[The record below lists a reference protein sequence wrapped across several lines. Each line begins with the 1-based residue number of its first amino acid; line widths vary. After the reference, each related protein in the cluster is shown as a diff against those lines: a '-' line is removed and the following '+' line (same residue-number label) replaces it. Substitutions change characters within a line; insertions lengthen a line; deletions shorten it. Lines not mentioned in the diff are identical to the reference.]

1 MLTKTY
7 TLGLL
12 AVATLGCI
20 FTPLAQA
27 SQVEINKQTANQNA
41 AAIGHGNTVY
51 QSLDQN
57 SYQNQLQIP
66 GSSRYYYPQPGK
78 PQLQISDQFTD
89 QNGAAVGSSNAVIQD
104 LNQGGYQIESSL

>member
-1 MLTKTY
+1 MTKTY

-51 QSLDQN
+51 QSLDQS

-66 GSSRYYYPQPGK
+66 SLRYYYPEPGK
-78 PQLQISDQFTD
+78 PQLQISDQAAQ
-89 QNGAAVGSSNAVIQD
+89 QNGAVVGIGNAVIQD
-104 LNQGGYQIESSL
+104 LNQINWQNQSKF

>member
-1 MLTKTY
+1 MLKKTY
-7 TLGLL
+7 TFGLL

-20 FTPLAQA
+20 FTPSVQA

-51 QSLDQN
+51 QSLDQS

-66 GSSRYYYPQPGK
+66 SSRYYYPQPGK
-78 PQLQISDQFTD
+78 PQLQISDQAAQ
-89 QNGAAVGSSNAVIQD
+89 QNGAVVGIGNAVIQD
-104 LNQGGYQIESSL
+104 LNQINWQNQSKF

>member
-1 MLTKTY
+1 MLKKTY

-20 FTPLAQA
+20 FTPSAQA

-51 QSLDQN
+51 QSLDQS

-66 GSSRYYYPQPGK
+66 GSRYYYPQPGK
-78 PQLQISDQFTD
+78 PQLQISDQVAD
-89 QNGAAVGSSNAVIQD
+89 QNGAAAGSSNVVIQD
-104 LNQGGYQIESSL
+104 LNQGGYQIQSSF